1 MIKIEI
7 KLSHDANLASIL
19 LNIDNQAWQT
29 ICDGVTIAESVE
41 KIAELKKAIPFAQ
54 VWINGKLSGGF

>member
-1 MIKIEI
+1 MIKIEV
-7 KLSHDANLASIL
+7 KLNHNDNSANVL
-19 LNIDNQAWQT
+19 LNIDNDAWQT
-29 ICDGVTIAESVE
+29 ICHDVTFKESVK